1 MEETTMLEEKYG
13 DNLKNLSDTQLR
25 ELVSLIAQAAGAD
38 SKKAAYLLGDTD
50 MLRKV
55 ISAMSPKQ
63 AEDLLKTAGKE
74 KSEEIYRI
82 LNGR

>member
-1 MEETTMLEEKYG
+1 MLEEKYG

-25 ELVSLIAQAAGAD
+25 ELVLLIAQASGAD
-38 SKKAAYLLGDTD
+38 TKKAAYLLGDTD
-50 MLRKV
+50 TLRKV

-63 AEDLLKTAGKE
+63 AEDLLRTTGKE